1 MLSGEEREE
10 EEIGAKGLMEAFGRA
25 HAASAPGVV
34 QKA

>member
-10 EEIGAKGLMEAFGRA
+10 EEIGVAGLMEAFGRA
-25 HAASAPGVV
+25 RAATASGVV